1 MQGDENSRSFSSTAG
16 DRRISFLDFVQIIT
30 RITSSKQN
38 DTDLF
43 HAFEVFDREEKGFF
57 KLYEL
62 EEALKEMPGYQDT
75 EESEIEDI
83 LALADPDGDGHVN
96 FQGLW

>member
-1 MQGDENSRSFSSTAG
+1 M
-16 DRRISFLDFVQIIT
+16 
-30 RITSSKQN
+30 
-38 DTDLF
+38 
-43 HAFEVFDREEKGFF
+43 FDREEKGFF

-62 EEALKEMPGYQDT
+62 QEALKEMPGYQDT